1 MGIKILKGHL
11 TAPISSSKVAYHGQ
25 QQKQTV
31 NVKINI
37 PEAKTKKRRRRVK
50 KPIIDSKKEPLQI
63 TQSTRPITFYTQPY
77 LSNSIM
83 EENRIRAERAN
94 TLGSYNMGNIMNQ
107 QRAVNL
113 LTNDD
118 PTTNN
123 LNNSTFDAGKIH
135 PKLPN
140 VNFSLTTLNA
150 NERGDNALSNLV
162 SQEKKGSEQIKVNEV
177 FDEQLIEEEEN
188 EIQGLGEPEK
198 VVIEALIKPKTLSN
212 MGKEELINLYL
223 EKTQTRPFEEKLRP
237 LELQGLTVKQ
247 VRATLKGILDEEKQI
262 LKTIQ
267 TLEFEK
273 QKAENR
279 LKKKQKPKTMAQ
291 IDQTISDIQDQIIRE
306 RAKLKTYGGI
316 FIESE

>member
-1 MGIKILKGHL
+1 
-11 TAPISSSKVAYHGQ
+11 
-25 QQKQTV
+25 
-31 NVKINI
+31 
-37 PEAKTKKRRRRVK
+37 
-50 KPIIDSKKEPLQI
+50 
-63 TQSTRPITFYTQPY
+63 
-77 LSNSIM
+77 
-83 EENRIRAERAN
+83 
-94 TLGSYNMGNIMNQ
+94 
-107 QRAVNL
+107 
-113 LTNDD
+113 
-118 PTTNN
+118 
-123 LNNSTFDAGKIH
+123 
-135 PKLPN
+135 
-140 VNFSLTTLNA
+140 
-150 NERGDNALSNLV
+150 
-162 SQEKKGSEQIKVNEV
+162 
-177 FDEQLIEEEEN
+177 
-188 EIQGLGEPEK
+188 
-198 VVIEALIKPKTLSN
+198 